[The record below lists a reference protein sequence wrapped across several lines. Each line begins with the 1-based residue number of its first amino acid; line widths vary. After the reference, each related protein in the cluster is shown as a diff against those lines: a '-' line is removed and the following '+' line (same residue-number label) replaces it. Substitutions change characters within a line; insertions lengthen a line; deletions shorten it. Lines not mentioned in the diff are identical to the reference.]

1 MNRAKEI
8 IKNLMGETKLHDFE
22 DLDEETIVIANDFSP
37 SDTAGMYSKRIL
49 AFATD
54 IGGRTSHTAIMAKSL
69 GIPAV
74 VGLKDATLKISN
86 QDYII
91 VDGRKG
97 LLIVNPS
104 EKTHGK
110 YNIERDKIEASR
122 TRFDDIKELP
132 AETKDGSR
140 VRIMANLE
148 FPEEIPTILTQGS
161 DGIGLYRTEYLY
173 MNRQELPSEEE
184 QYKAYKY
191 IAEKMAPL
199 PVVIRTLDLGGDKFV
214 SSIEV
219 PSEMKSFLGWRAI
232 RFCLGRP
239 EIFKTQLRAILRAS
253 VHGNLKMMYPMISGV
268 CELREANAILQEVKD
283 DLKKEKIS
291 FNAKLLVGV
300 MIEVPSAALLADAYL
315 KGFDFCSIGT
325 NDLTQFTLAADRMNP
340 KVSRWYDPFHLGVLR
355 LIAMS
360 AAAANPSA
368 WRGTWPAT
376 RSPFRS

>member
-1 MNRAKEI
+1 MKIFHGIPVSPGVAMAKVVVLHVEDFSVPKVVVAEENLLREI
-8 IKNLMGETKLHDFE
+8 ARFEDALTGTRGDLLKIRKKISKEMGVRHAQIFDAHLLVLEDRTVIQEVIKDVKKQKLCVEYIFSQVMKKYAKVFAEIEDEYLRDRTSDISDVSKRVLKNLMGETKLHDFE

-148 FPEEIPTILTQGS
+148 FPEEIPNEQSAMPKRAT
-161 DGIGLYRTEYLY
+161 
-173 MNRQELPSEEE
+173 LPS
-184 QYKAYKY
+184 
-191 IAEKMAPL
+191 P
-199 PVVIRTLDLGGDKFV
+199 DLRGKC
-214 SSIEV
+214 E
-219 PSEMKSFLGWRAI
+219 
-232 RFCLGRP
+232 
-239 EIFKTQLRAILRAS
+239 
-253 VHGNLKMMYPMISGV
+253 SGV
-268 CELREANAILQEVKD
+268 KA
-283 DLKKEKIS
+283 
-291 FNAKLLVGV
+291 
-300 MIEVPSAALLADAYL
+300 
-315 KGFDFCSIGT
+315 
-325 NDLTQFTLAADRMNP
+325 
-340 KVSRWYDPFHLGVLR
+340 
-355 LIAMS
+355 
-360 AAAANPSA
+360 
-368 WRGTWPAT
+368 
-376 RSPFRS
+376 